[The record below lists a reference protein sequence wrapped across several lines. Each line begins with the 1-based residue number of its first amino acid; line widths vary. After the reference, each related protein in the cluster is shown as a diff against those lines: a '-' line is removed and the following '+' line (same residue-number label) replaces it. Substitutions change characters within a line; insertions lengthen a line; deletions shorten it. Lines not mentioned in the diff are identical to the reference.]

1 MTVGESR
8 DYFFPSYT
16 DENAGDTHTETIEVD
31 GGSLPS
37 FITEDG
43 FGIAIAPVSSADAGS
58 YTVTVEVKDS
68 DNVLSGT
75 RQIASGS
82 FTVTILASECYT
94 GTYADASVTV
104 LESVSVDVS
113 GFDAGACSDAS
124 FEFLVDGGGLLD
136 FMTTSGSALTAA
148 PTLNLEAGEYL
159 ITVEATYLGE
169 TKTMDTFTLTV
180 LEIDETEELE
190 ASEDE
195 SGETSGATTS
205 SGESK
210 YLSNLGL
217 SIKVDYTFALA
228 RESEPLSVRISEVE

>member
-1 MTVGESR
+1 M
-8 DYFFPSYT
+8 
-16 DENAGDTHTETIEVD
+16 IEVD

-43 FGIAIAPVSSADAGS
+43 FGIAIAPVSSSDAGS

-75 RQIASGS
+75 RQIATGS

-94 GTYADASVTV
+94 GTYADTSVTV

-169 TKTMDTFTLTV
+169 TETMDTFTLTV

-195 SGETSGATTS
+195 SGETTGTTT

-228 RESEPLSVRISEVE
+228 RDSEPLSVRISEVEQTGLVHIKFSK